1 MILVT
6 GATGNLGKATVESIL
21 SRGIDA
27 SNIIVLVRNENK
39 AAGFISNGI
48 HTKIGDYDDITSLT
62 SAFQGID
69 TLVLVSSSSDMDK
82 RFDQHKNAIDAAKEC
97 GISHIIYTGFDKKDL
112 EQSIMVNDV
121 KYHLQTAS
129 YLKQIGI
136 PYTIMNNTLYADMI
150 PVLVGANVEE
160 DGVSFPA
167 GDGKTPFL
175 PIAEMAEATAVVA
188 TSPGHQN
195 KEYTIAADTAYS
207 FSEIAELIAEIKGKP
222 IDYRQPAISEYV
234 SKHINDGVPEDDA
247 EYVARFGGAI
257 ANGEFDTKRSDV
269 AQLLGRDPVKLK
281 DFLKGIYA
289 E

>member
-6 GATGNLGKATVESIL
+6 GATGNLGKAIVESIL
-21 SRGIDA
+21 SRGISA
-27 SNIIVLVRNENK
+27 SNITVLVRNENK
-39 AAGFISNGI
+39 AAAFISDGL

-62 SAFQGID
+62 SAFHGID
-69 TLVLVSSSSDMDK
+69 TLVLVSSSSDMNK

-97 GISHIIYTGFDKKDL
+97 GVSHIIYTGFDKKDL

-121 KYHLQTAS
+121 KYHLQTVS

-136 PYTIMNNTLYADMI
+136 PYTIMNNTLYADLI
-150 PVLVGANVEE
+150 PVLVGKNVEE

-188 TSPGHQN
+188 TTPGHEN

-207 FSEIAELIAEIKGKP
+207 FSEIAELIAEIKEKP
-222 IDYRQPAISEYV
+222 IAYRQPAISEYV

-269 AQLLGRDPVKLK
+269 AQLLGRDHVRLK

-289 E
+289 K